1 MSDLGSLSS
10 CMLENDVEARNR
22 ARKLRQKALVASI
35 VFEAALIG
43 AMLLWPLITPG
54 VLTGRFIVTP
64 APPYRGGGDAVVTRP
79 LSNAHPPASATHAP
93 AICLMCA
100 PPAIPVGV
108 RAVHDAADGA
118 SLDNAPGI
126 GVSGIDGPPG
136 FGPVVLGGSGD
147 GKPMIDIPKPS
158 PPQRPAP
165 LRMSEGVMEASLI
178 HKVQPS
184 YPAIAR
190 AIHVAGTVRLRAI
203 IAADGSI
210 RQVDVISGNPLLV
223 QPAVAAVREWRYRPT
238 RLNGEAVEVETL
250 ITINFVLDQQ

>member
-1 MSDLGSLSS
+1 VSDLGSLSS
-10 CMLENDVEARNR
+10 CMLENDQEARNR

-64 APPYRGGGDAVVTRP
+64 APPYHGGGDSVERHTVSSAR
-79 LSNAHPPASATHAP
+79 PPANASLSQP
-93 AICLMCA
+93 VCFMCA
-100 PPAIPVGV
+100 PPKVPDHV
-108 RAVHDAADGA
+108 RAIGNDAASA
-118 SLDNAPGI
+118 NIENAPGI
-126 GVSGIDGPPG
+126 GDGINGPPG
-136 FGPVVLGGSGD
+136 FSSVVPGGLGD
-147 GKPMIDIPKPS
+147 GMPPMEIRKPS
-158 PPQRPAP
+158 PPAHPAP
-165 LRMSEGVMEASLI
+165 LHMSEGVMEASLI

-190 AIHVAGTVRLRAI
+190 AIHLAGTVRLRAI
-203 IAADGSI
+203 IAADGGV
-210 RQVDVISGNPLLV
+210 RQIDVISGNPLLV

-250 ITINFVLDQQ
+250 ITVNFVLDQQ